1 MEEMSAKNPRLNNR
15 TAGRRGR
22 PSKLSRLLYFL
33 DANKGVA
40 RQVEIRNELRGFLK
54 LRTIENH
61 LKTYAYDG
69 VSVSKLRVIGRI
81 PLINRL
87 RIRFLFTEKMGDETF
102 VYTPAVFYGRE
113 QTGILLWISIIL
125 LYCFTGYIAAEPRLV
140 LYAFYFYLML
150 SIGVF
155 VRILAWYLFARS
167 HGLYRENWRFKIR
180 MKGKEYRIRVSDG
193 STPIYSVVEKALKK
207 LSPKNKLPPEQFEL
221 LHNRNP
227 IDGNLQ
233 LYETDL
239 KSNASLRLR
248 RTMRNQNS
256 NKTRADN

>member
-1 MEEMSAKNPRLNNR
+1 MSAKNPRLNSR
-15 TAGRRGR
+15 TPGRRGR
-22 PSKLSRLLYFL
+22 PSKLAHLLYFL
-33 DANKGVA
+33 EANKGVA
-40 RQVEIRNELRGFLK
+40 RQAEIRNELRGSLK

-69 VSVSKLRVIGRI
+69 VSVSKLRVIRRI

-87 RIRFLFTEKMGDETF
+87 RIRFLFTEKVGDETF

-125 LYCFTGYIAAEPRLV
+125 LYSFTGYIVKEPQLV
-140 LYAFYFYLML
+140 LYALYCYLVL

-167 HGLYRENWRFKIR
+167 HGVYKENWRFKIR
-180 MKGKEYRIRVSDG
+180 MKGKEYAVRVSDG

-207 LSPKNKLPPEQFEL
+207 LSPKNKLPPEQFQL
-221 LHNRNP
+221 LYNGNP
-227 IDGNLQ
+227 IDLNLR

-239 KSNASLRLR
+239 KSNSSLILR
-248 RTMRNQNS
+248 RRMRNQNS
-256 NKTRADN
+256 NETRAYI